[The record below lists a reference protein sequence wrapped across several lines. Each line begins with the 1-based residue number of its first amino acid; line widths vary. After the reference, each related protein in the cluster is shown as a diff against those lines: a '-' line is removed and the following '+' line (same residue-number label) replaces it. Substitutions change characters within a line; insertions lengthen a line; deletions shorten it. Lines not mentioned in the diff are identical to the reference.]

1 VIVVDASAV
10 VWTLVEWE
18 RSHGTSRLTSGEGWV
33 APSHID
39 LEVLNAL
46 RRYVFLKRLTHQQA
60 EVALAAYVNLPIQRY
75 ELPPLLD
82 RIWALRENLT
92 AYDAA
97 YVALA
102 ETLESELL
110 TRDAKLAGARGLR
123 VRIVLVR

>member
-1 VIVVDASAV
+1 VIVVDASVV

-18 RSHGTSRLTSGEGWV
+18 RSHGTSRFTSGEDWV

-46 RRYVFLKRLTHQQA
+46 RRYVFFKRLTRQQA
-60 EVALAAYVNLPIQRY
+60 EVALAAYVNLPIQHY
-75 ELPPLLD
+75 ALPPLLD

-102 ETLESELL
+102 ETLESELM

-123 VRIVLVR
+123 ARIILVQ